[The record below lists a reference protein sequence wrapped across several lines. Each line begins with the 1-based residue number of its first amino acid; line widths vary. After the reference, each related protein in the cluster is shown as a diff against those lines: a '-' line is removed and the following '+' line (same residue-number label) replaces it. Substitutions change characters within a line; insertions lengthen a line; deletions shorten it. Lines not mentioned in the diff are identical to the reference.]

1 MSTSYRSA
9 ISIQSVSCQLGALAR
24 TAPIAAINA
33 YLLGGRW
40 ASACLTKARPRVTAA
55 RSQRARS
62 CSARQSNRPSAAV
75 RVSRQVI
82 TSAAAASAAAAYA
95 MQMISDTPGEK
106 YPGARAGG
114 RALERE
120 FALALA
126 LPKDDASTNALRA
139 FVGMSNAIRPTR
151 TLVAGVTI
159 PRAVWFTSLKV
170 LMLLAALLAGSPVP
184 LLAAR
189 VRVVAAVPPG
199 GALDLE
205 PCLYYAG
212 LCLGGPPGARRAA
225 CLQGAQ
231 MRSASNV
238 AQADTARELPSS
250 ARHYPY
256 RGHRIKRCRPWTRHP
271 LAMDRSLSRKTA

>member
-170 LMLLAALLAGSPVP
+170 LMLLAAFLQARRCHCSPHACGLSQPCRQAVRWIWNHACITPGSA
-184 LLAAR
+184 LAAR
-189 VRVVAAVPPG
+189 PAH
-199 GALDLE
+199 
-205 PCLYYAG
+205 AG
-212 LCLGGPPGARRAA
+212 PHACRGRR
-225 CLQGAQ
+225 
-231 MRSASNV
+231 
-238 AQADTARELPSS
+238 
-250 ARHYPY
+250 
-256 RGHRIKRCRPWTRHP
+256 
-271 LAMDRSLSRKTA
+271 